1 MNKLVFDFCGMCT
14 CFKCK
19 AEKQRLLAYVFGD
32 D

>member
-1 MNKLVFDFCGMCT
+1 MPEFDFCGMCT